1 VDKGVTTTVAV
12 QRYLDELVCI
22 QGDTPAEPIVRDL
35 LARSVDRLH
44 LLCAR
49 LLHRNYARLTR
60 GPLNL
65 RSEELLSAVVER
77 LIKAMREVRPQTV
90 RHFFALANQHMRWEL
105 NGLARRLDEHAY
117 AVELCDSLAEAPVE
131 AGSSS
136 QAGPNMRR
144 ILDAIGDLPDD
155 EREAF
160 HLVRLQGMSKPEAA
174 EVIGVSEKTVKR
186 RLNRG
191 LLLLSQTLG
200 DLGPLPSPPV
210 AP

>member
-12 QRYLDELVCI
+12 QHYLDELACI
-22 QGDTPAEPIVRDL
+22 QGDMPAEPIVRDL
-35 LARSVDRLH
+35 LGRSVDRLH

-65 RSEELLSAVVER
+65 RTEELLSAVVER

-105 NGLARRLDEHAY
+105 NGVARHLDEHAY
-117 AVELCDSLAEAPVE
+117 AVELRDSRAEAAVE
-131 AGSSS
+131 ANASH
-136 QAGPNMRR
+136 AGPNMRR
-144 ILDAIGDLPDD
+144 MLDAIDGLPEI
-155 EREAF
+155 EREVF

-174 EVIGVSEKTVKR
+174 EVIGISEKTVKR

-191 LLLLSQTLG
+191 LLLLSRTLG
-200 DLGPLPSPPV
+200 DLGPRPA

>member
-1 VDKGVTTTVAV
+1 MDPGVTSVAV
-12 QRYLDELVCI
+12 QRYLDELACLD
-22 QGDTPAEPIVRDL
+22 GDLAAEPIIKDL

-49 LLHRNYARLTR
+49 LLYRNYPRLMR

-77 LIKAMREVRPQTV
+77 LIRAMRQVRPRTV

-105 NGLARRLDEHAY
+105 NDLARHLDEQASAIELRES
-117 AVELCDSLAEAPVE
+117 AVVAPVN
-131 AGSSS
+131 ASGS

-144 ILDAIGDLPDD
+144 ILDAIEALPEE
-155 EREAF
+155 EREVF

-174 EVIGVSEKTVKR
+174 GVIGVSEKTVSR
-186 RLNRG
+186 RLARG
-191 LLLLSQTLG
+191 LLILTGALG
-200 DLGPLPSPPV
+200 DIQAQSPPR
-210 AP
+210 PERP

>member
-1 VDKGVTTTVAV
+1 MDKGVTTVAV
-12 QRYLDELVCI
+12 QRYLDELACI

-65 RSEELLSAVVER
+65 RSEEVLSAVVER
-77 LIKAMREVRPQTV
+77 LIKAMREVRPQAV
-90 RHFFALANQHMRWEL
+90 RHFFALANKHMRWEL
-105 NGLARRLDEHAY
+105 NDLARRLDEQAS
-117 AVELCDSLAEAPVE
+117 AVELRESLAEAPVE
-131 AGSSS
+131 AIESQ

-144 ILDAIGDLPDD
+144 ILDAIDGLPED
-155 EREAF
+155 EREVF

-174 EVIGVSEKTVKR
+174 EVIGVSERTVKR
-186 RLNRG
+186 RLSRG
-191 LLLLSQTLG
+191 LLLLSRTLG
-200 DLGPLPSPPV
+200 DLGPPASPPD